1 MQDKTKALNLRI
13 NETVYERLD
22 TFCRACGMTKRK
34 AVEKAIA
41 DFVEKNQLLLGICS
55 GEEQY
60 HRCFQHRLMQVV
72 QDLM

>member
-41 DFVEKNQLLLGICS
+41 DFVEKNQNFAK
-55 GEEQY
+55 E
-60 HRCFQHRLMQVV
+60 MN
-72 QDLM
+72 DK

>member
-1 MQDKTKALNLRI
+1 MLLQASHSGSSTGVIQMQDKTKALNLRI

-41 DFVEKNQLLLGICS
+41 DFVEKNQNFAK
-55 GEEQY
+55 E
-60 HRCFQHRLMQVV
+60 MN
-72 QDLM
+72 DK

>member
-1 MQDKTKALNLRI
+1 MIQMQDKTKALNLRI

-41 DFVEKNQLLLGICS
+41 DFVEKNQNFAK
-55 GEEQY
+55 E
-60 HRCFQHRLMQVV
+60 MN
-72 QDLM
+72 DK